1 MKKVKNHFRTKIIN
15 VIDPK
20 RCNEFNNDIFF
31 WKQRSS
37 GERLN
42 TVEFLRE
49 QIYLIQGHKSIP
61 HFIKITPENPVLC
74 LPAGRQ
80 GRG

>member
-20 RCNEFNNDIFF
+20 RGNELNNDIFF

-49 QIYLIQGHKSIP
+49 
-61 HFIKITPENPVLC
+61 
-74 LPAGRQ
+74 
-80 GRG
+80 